1 MPNPGSP
8 GAEAS
13 GQGYPVP
20 APTPPSLPSA
30 RTRHWTIAELREIA
44 QPPAVMGRRNS
55 EHWAGALYLRRM
67 SIYVT
72 RVLLQTGISANGVTW
87 LMTLTGVVGAAVLV
101 WPSWWATLIC
111 AALMQLQILLDCS
124 EGEIARVRKTMSPAG
139 VYLDRIGHYLTEALL
154 PIGVGIHVD
163 GGLGSLGGWTILGTL
178 TAVVVL
184 WNKAFGDL
192 IHVARGYAKLPLL
205 SEDAAVAAVRVG
217 VLRKIRHALKVAPF
231 YRAFVA
237 FEFAHLVLLFAVIDE
252 IAGGHHVL
260 RWWTIVMLPLAV
272 LLTVGHVTAIL
283 LSRRLTD

>member
-1 MPNPGSP
+1 VPGIS
-8 GAEAS
+8 
-13 GQGYPVP
+13 
-20 APTPPSLPSA
+20 
-30 RTRHWTIAELREIA
+30 IAELRAIV

-67 SIYVT
+67 SIYLT
-72 RVLLQTGISANGVTW
+72 RALVPTGISANGVTW
-87 LMTLTGVVGAAVLV
+87 LMTAVGIAGAAVLA
-101 WPSWWATLIC
+101 WPAWEATLIC
-111 AALMQLQILLDCS
+111 ALLMQVQILLDCS
-124 EGEIARVRKTMSPAG
+124 DGEIARYRRTTSPAG

-163 GGLGSLGGWTILGTL
+163 GGLGSLGGWTTLGAL
-178 TAVVVL
+178 TSVVVL

-192 IHVARGYAKLPLL
+192 VHVARGYAGLPLL
-205 SEDAAVAAVRVG
+205 SEDASVAAVRVG
-217 VLRKIRHALKVAPF
+217 LLRRIRRSLRALPF

-252 IAGGHHVL
+252 FVGGAPWL
-260 RWWTIVMLPLAV
+260 RGWTVVMLPLAV